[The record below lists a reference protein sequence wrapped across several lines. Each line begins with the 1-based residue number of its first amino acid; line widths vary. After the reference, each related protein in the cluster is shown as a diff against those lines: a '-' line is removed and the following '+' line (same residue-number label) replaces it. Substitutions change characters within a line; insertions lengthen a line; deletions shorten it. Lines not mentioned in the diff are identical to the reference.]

1 MTTTTTTTTA
11 KQFEAKIE
19 SQVNLNKDGIY
30 EVFVNQGEYRSYM
43 NLSSEKSNMM
53 QKMFAVVYSGEVIG
67 ISLERGRAIR
77 NLLDEAGVDSLSELE
92 NK

>member
-1 MTTTTTTTTA
+1 MTTTTTTTA

>member
-1 MTTTTTTTTA
+1 MTTTTTTTA

-43 NLSSEKSNMM
+43 NLSSEK
-53 QKMFAVVYSGEVIG
+53 
-67 ISLERGRAIR
+67 IR
-77 NLLDEAGVDSLSELE
+77 
-92 NK
+92 K